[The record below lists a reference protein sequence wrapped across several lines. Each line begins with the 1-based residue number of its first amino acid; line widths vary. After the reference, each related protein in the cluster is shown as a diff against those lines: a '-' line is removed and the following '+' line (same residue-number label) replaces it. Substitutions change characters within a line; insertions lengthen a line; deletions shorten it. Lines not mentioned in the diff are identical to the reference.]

1 MDENKLL
8 EHINTYSHTTIK
20 QIQNIPEVHLIKIV
34 AGNLKSTI
42 DAHGDIT
49 KNEIGSAAKRIAN
62 QLLGLIK

>member
-1 MDENKLL
+1 MDDKLL
-8 EHINTYSHTTIK
+8 EHINAYSHTTLK
-20 QIQNIPEVHLIKIV
+20 QIQNIPEVHLTKLV

-62 QLLGLIK
+62 QLLGIIK